1 MRPAPRLIALT
12 LVWALLGA
20 APVAAS
26 RLAPALSG
34 PLLTAWALTGL
45 VLALVAALDLARGRS
60 RPAPRAERRLP
71 SALSVQVRHRVR
83 IDLVSADLPGAVLLA
98 DEHPGDDGDTGLP
111 TLIHR
116 ARETVT
122 TVEYGYRP
130 AQRGRAQFGRIR
142 LWLASPLGL
151 WSLCRYA
158 GEEAS
163 VPIYPDFSLISA
175 DLEARYPRTRTLG
188 QRLRARTGEGLE
200 FHQLREYQPGD
211 SPRRIDWKATAR
223 RRQLISREYQDEQNQ
238 QLVALLDG
246 GRRLALPVAGLT
258 GFDHALNASLLLSWS
273 ALAQGDRPGA
283 LMFSGETERWIPPVR
298 GRGGIH
304 RILNGLYDLHPGRH
318 ASDFTRAA
326 RRLHRHCPRRTLV
339 VLITRL
345 QPDDSEDLLEA
356 LKLLGRRHLVLIGDM
371 RLPAQA
377 ALAHEPVADFETA
390 LRVAGDAHYEREQ
403 RELHTRLRHAGATV
417 IEATPRQLPAR
428 LNAAY
433 LQLKRA
439 GRL

>member
-34 PLLTAWALTGL
+34 LLLMAWALTGL
-45 VLALVAALDLARGRS
+45 GLALVAVLDLARGRG
-60 RPAPRAERRLP
+60 RPAPRARRHLP

-83 IDLVSADLPGAVLLA
+83 IDLVSADLPGPVVLA
-98 DEHPGDDGDTGLP
+98 DEHPGDDGATGLP
-111 TLIHR
+111 TLIHP
-116 ARETVT
+116 APETT
-122 TVEYGYRP
+122 TRVEYGYRP
-130 AQRGRAQFGRIR
+130 GQRGLARFGRVR

-151 WSLCRYA
+151 WSLCQYA
-158 GEEAS
+158 SETVS
-163 VPIYPDFSLISA
+163 VPVYPDFSLISA
-175 DLEARYPRTRTLG
+175 DLEARHPRARTLG
-188 QRLRARTGEGLE
+188 QRLRIRSGEGLE
-200 FHQLREYQPGD
+200 FHQLRDYQPGD

-238 QLVALLDG
+238 QVISLLDG

-258 GFDHALNASLLLSWS
+258 GLDHALNASLLLSWS

-283 LMFSGETERWIPPVR
+283 LVFSGETERWIAPVR

-304 RILNGLYDLHPGRH
+304 QILNGLYDLHPDHH

-326 RRLHRHCPRRTLV
+326 RRLHRHCPQRALV
-339 VLITRL
+339 VLMTRL
-345 QPDDSEDLLEA
+345 QPDDTEDLLEA
-356 LKLLGRRHLVLIGDM
+356 LALLGRRHQVMIGDM

-390 LRVAGDAHYEREQ
+390 LRVAGDAHHEREQ
-403 RELHTRLRHAGATV
+403 RELRTRVRHAGATV
-417 IEATPRQLPAR
+417 VQATPARLPAH

>member
-1 MRPAPRLIALT
+1 MRPAQRLLVLA

-26 RLAPALSG
+26 TLAPALAG
-34 PLLTAWALTGL
+34 ALLVAWALTGL
-45 VLALVAALDLARGRS
+45 VLAVVAVLDLLQARNRA
-60 RPAPRAERRLP
+60 APRAQRQLP
-71 SALSVQVRHRVR
+71 LALSVQVRQPVR
-83 IDLVSADLPGAVLLA
+83 IDLISADLPGSVLLA
-98 DEHPGDDGDTGLP
+98 DEHPGDDADTGLP
-111 TLIHR
+111 TLVRR
-116 ARETVT
+116 ARASVT
-122 TVEYGYRP
+122 TLEYAYRP
-130 AQRGRAQFGRIR
+130 ARRGRAEFGRVR
-142 LWLASPLGL
+142 LWLTSPLGL

-158 GEEAS
+158 GEAAS
-163 VPIYPDFSLISA
+163 VPVYPDFSLISA
-175 DLEARYPRTRTLG
+175 DLEARYTRTRTLG
-188 QRLRARTGEGLE
+188 QRLQARSGEGLE
-200 FHQLREYQPGD
+200 FHQLRDYQPGD

-238 QLVALLDG
+238 QLITLLDG

-273 ALAQGDRPGA
+273 ALTQGDRPGA

-304 RILNGLYDLHPGRH
+304 QMLNGLYDLHPDDH
-318 ASDFTRAA
+318 ASDFARAA
-326 RRLHRHCPRRTLV
+326 RRLRQHCSRHALV

-345 QPDDSEDLLEA
+345 QPDDSDDLLEA
-356 LKLLGRRHLVLIGDM
+356 LRLLGRRHRVMIGDM

-377 ALAHEPVADFETA
+377 ALAHAPVADFETA
-390 LRVAGDAHYEREQ
+390 LQVAGDAHYEREQ
-403 RELHTRLRHAGATV
+403 RELHTRLRHAGAQV
-417 IEATPRQLPAR
+417 VDATPRQLPAR

-433 LQLKRA
+433 LQLKRG